1 MTISNNTTTLKVPH
15 FKIHEASGRYM
26 ARRSLT
32 DLQIIKAAK
41 AILANKLNRV
51 DVFEDA
57 CVAKDY
63 LITHFSNRE
72 HEVFSCL
79 FLDNQ
84 HRLIAFE
91 ELFRGTIDGANVYPR
106 EVVKR
111 ALQLNAAAV
120 IFAHN
125 HPSGFTEPSQ
135 ADKSITSRLQHA
147 LGVVDIGVLDHI
159 IVGGGSAYSFSKH
172 GLI

>member
-1 MTISNNTTTLKVPH
+1 MTMTNNTTTLKVPH
-15 FKIHEASGRYM
+15 FKINDASGRYM

-51 DVFEDA
+51 DVFNDA
-57 CVAKDY
+57 SIVKDY

-91 ELFRGTIDGANVYPR
+91 ELFRGTIDGAHVYPR

-125 HPSGFTEPSQ
+125 HPSGSPDPSQ
-135 ADKSITSRLQHA
+135 ADKSITSKLQHA
-147 LGVVDIGVLDHI
+147 LAVVDIRVLDHI
-159 IVGGGSAYSFSKH
+159 IVGGGNAYSFAEN